1 MNLKDLNKIKTITAQ
16 MEYHT
21 VELGRHLNN
30 KDVLEVSKSN
40 LIIKELSGQIN
51 KVCLNLIIPHHEH

>member
-1 MNLKDLNKIKTITAQ
+1 MNEKDLNKIKTITAQ

-30 KDVLEVSKSN
+30 QDVLEVAKSN
-40 LIIKELSGQIN
+40 LLIKELAGEIN
-51 KVCLNLIIPHHEH
+51 KVCLNLISPS